1 MTKRRGRTLAL
12 LVLST
17 GVGTAVYWLLA
28 AQGLFGEPNLLAW
41 MRKFP
46 YTSPI
51 ADAFLVA
58 ACVAYCVSWRR
69 GEPASVVWGAA
80 AGASMVYASLI
91 AFGFLLAQRPAEL
104 TAGHVVELAVPGYL
118 LVAGATYLRA
128 LHRSLQRPS
137 GQGAKP

>member
-28 AQGLFGEPNLLAW
+28 SQGLFGEPNLLAW

-46 YTSPI
+46 YTSPV
-51 ADAFLVA
+51 ADAFMVA
-58 ACVAYCVSWRR
+58 ACVAHCVAWRR
-69 GEPASVVWGAA
+69 GDPASVVWGAA
-80 AGASMVYASLI
+80 AGATMVYAALI
-91 AFGFLLAQRPAEL
+91 AFGFLLAQPAEL
-104 TAGHVVELAVPGYL
+104 TLGHGVELAVPAYL

-128 LHRSLQRPS
+128 LRRSVQRPA
-137 GQGAKP
+137 GPGAEA